1 MRLPF
6 RRPRKHGARATGS
19 RVLSCSSL
27 LMPASP
33 AGSRTPAVGP
43 RPDRPRTRAT
53 WRSRR
58 TGTRQVRKHGRIAN
72 IYEPRWIAGALLGGA
87 VAVWIVG
94 NISTSPS
101 AFAFLLFVGITNG
114 SIYALIALGFTLS
127 YTSIGLINLPHG
139 YVFMTGAVLS
149 AHLLDT
155 AGVDESASFL
165 RNLPAMLIVLLIVM
179 CVCGLLSAL
188 IEIVAYRP
196 LSNAPRLS
204 RLVTSIGVLF
214 ILNNIIIV
222 WTGSKPVAVPDLLP
236 KGDVFTVVG
245 VTYTWDKLIVLSSM
259 VLVLASLYFALQRT
273 RFGKSIRAA
282 IQDSIGAQLVGV
294 NVARTVTLAF
304 FLAGAL
310 AGAGG
315 QLYVLY
321 FTNVSW
327 DQALRLTLIAFTAV
341 VVGGIESLIGAVI
354 GAMIIG
360 ITESFVNGFE
370 WYSPGSD
377 WTESVVL
384 SVLIIL
390 LVLRPQGLLGEEPQ
404 PG

>member
-1 MRLPF
+1 MPDSPPNSTTPTLGPWLDRLRRRATRWPRRTGSQKRRKPYRLPNI
-6 RRPRKHGARATGS
+6 
-19 RVLSCSSL
+19 
-27 LMPASP
+27 
-33 AGSRTPAVGP
+33 
-43 RPDRPRTRAT
+43 DRPR
-53 WRSRR
+53 W
-58 TGTRQVRKHGRIAN
+58 V
-72 IYEPRWIAGALLGGA
+72 AGALLGSA
-87 VAVWIVG
+87 VGVWIIG
-94 NISTSPS
+94 NIAANPS
-101 AFAFLLFVGITNG
+101 AFTFLLFVGITNG
-114 SIYALIALGFTLS
+114 AIYALIALGFTLS

-139 YVFMTGAVLS
+139 YVFITGAVLS
-149 AHLLDT
+149 ATLLGT
-155 AGVDESASFL
+155 AGVDESARFA
-165 RNLPAMLIVLLIVM
+165 RNVPAMLVVLVVVM
-179 CVCGLLSAL
+179 GACGLLSVV

-222 WTGSKPVAVPDLLP
+222 WTGSKPVALPDLLP
-236 KGDVFTVVG
+236 RGDVFSVMG
-245 VTYTWDKLIVLSSM
+245 VAYTWDKLIVLLSM
-259 VLVLASLYFALQRT
+259 ALVLASLYLVLEQT
-273 RFGKSIRAA
+273 RFGRSIRAA
-282 IQDSIGAQLVGV
+282 VQDSVGAQLVGV

-315 QLYVLY
+315 QLYALY

-327 DQALRLTLIAFTAV
+327 DQALRLTLVAFTAV
-341 VVGGIESLIGAVI
+341 VLGGIESLVGAVI

-384 SVLIIL
+384 SFLIVL
-390 LVLRPQGLLGEEPQ
+390 LVFRPQGLLGK
-404 PG
+404 GTTT

>member
-1 MRLPF
+1 
-6 RRPRKHGARATGS
+6 
-19 RVLSCSSL
+19 
-27 LMPASP
+27 MPASP
-33 AGSRTPAVGP
+33 TSSRTPTAGP
-43 RPDRPRTRAT
+43 WFDRLRTRAT
-53 WRSRR
+53 GPSR
-58 TGTRQVRKHGRIAN
+58 GPPAN
-72 IYEPRWIAGALLGGA
+72 IDKPRWIAGALLGSA
-87 VAVWIVG
+87 VAVWIAG
-94 NISTSPS
+94 NLAASPS
-101 AFAFLLFVGITNG
+101 AFTFLLFVGITNG
-114 SIYALIALGFTLS
+114 AIYALIALGFTLS
-127 YTSIGLINLPHG
+127 YSSIGLINLPHG

-149 AHLLDT
+149 GHLLAT
-155 AGVDESASFL
+155 GGVDESRSFAQ
-165 RNLPAMLIVLLIVM
+165 NLPAMLVVLLIV
-179 CVCGLLSAL
+179 VGACGLLSAV

-222 WTGSKPVAVPDLLP
+222 WTGSKPVALPDVLP
-236 KGDVFTVVG
+236 RGDVFSVMG
-245 VTYTWDKLIVLSSM
+245 VAYTWDKLIVLLSM
-259 VLVLASLYFALQRT
+259 ALVLASLYLVLRRT
-273 RFGKSIRAA
+273 RFGASIRAA
-282 IQDSIGAQLVGV
+282 IQDSVGAQLVGV

-315 QLYVLY
+315 QLYALY

-341 VVGGIESLIGAVI
+341 VLGGIESLVGAVL

-360 ITESFVNGFE
+360 ITESFVNGFT

-390 LVLRPQGLLGEEPQ
+390 LVFRPQGLLGEPKL
-404 PG
+404 G

>member
-1 MRLPF
+1 LRLPLV
-6 RRPRKHGARATGS
+6 RHATS
-19 RVLSCSSL
+19 
-27 LMPASP
+27 
-33 AGSRTPAVGP
+33 TPWPLGP
-43 RPDRPRTRAT
+43 WLDRL
-53 WRSRR
+53 RSRR
-58 TGTRQVRKHGRIAN
+58 KHDPQAN
-72 IYEPRWIAGALLGGA
+72 IYEPRWIAGALLA
-87 VAVWIVG
+87 SAAAVWIAG
-94 NISTSPS
+94 NIAASPS
-101 AFAFLLFVGITNG
+101 AFIFLLFVGITNG

-149 AHLLDT
+149 GTLLGT
-155 AGVDESASFL
+155 AGADESGSFIS
-165 RNLPAMLIVLLIVM
+165 NFPALLIVLVLVM
-179 CVCGLLSAL
+179 SACGLLSAL
-188 IEIVAYRP
+188 IELVAYRP
-196 LSNAPRLS
+196 LSDAPRLS

-222 WTGSKPVAVPDLLP
+222 WTGSKPVALPDLLP
-236 KGDVFTVVG
+236 RGDVFSVMG
-245 VTYTWDKLIVLSSM
+245 VPFTWDKLIVLLSM
-259 VLVLASLYFALQRT
+259 ILVLAGLYFALQRT
-273 RFGKSIRAA
+273 RFGGSIRAA
-282 IQDSIGAQLVGV
+282 IQDSVGAQLVGV

-315 QLYVLY
+315 LLYALY

-341 VVGGIESLIGAVI
+341 VLGGIESLIGAVI

-360 ITESFVNGFE
+360 INESFVNGFG

-390 LVLRPQGLLGEEPQ
+390 LVLRPQGLLGEEPRL
-404 PG
+404 G

>member
-1 MRLPF
+1 M
-6 RRPRKHGARATGS
+6 
-19 RVLSCSSL
+19 
-27 LMPASP
+27 
-33 AGSRTPAVGP
+33 
-43 RPDRPRTRAT
+43 
-53 WRSRR
+53 
-58 TGTRQVRKHGRIAN
+58 
-72 IYEPRWIAGALLGGA
+72 
-87 VAVWIVG
+87 VA
-94 NISTSPS
+94 SPS
-101 AFAFLLFVGITNG
+101 AFTFLLFVGITNG
-114 SIYALIALGFTLS
+114 AIYALIALGFTLS
-127 YTSIGLINLPHG
+127 YSSIGLINLPHG

-149 AHLLDT
+149 GHLLGT
-155 AGVDESASFL
+155 AGVDESRSFAG
-165 RNLPAMLIVLLIVM
+165 NLPGVLMVLLVVM
-179 CVCGLLSAL
+179 GVCGVLSAV

-196 LSNAPRLS
+196 LSDAPRLS

-222 WTGSKPVAVPDLLP
+222 WTDSTPVALPDLLP
-236 KGDVFTVVG
+236 RGDVFSVMGVG
-245 VTYTWDKLIVLSSM
+245 YTWDKLIVLLSM
-259 VLVLASLYFALQRT
+259 TLVLASLYLALQRT

-282 IQDSIGAQLVGV
+282 IQDTVGAQLVGV

-315 QLYVLY
+315 QLYALY

-341 VVGGIESLIGAVI
+341 VLGGIESLVGAVL

-360 ITESFVNGFE
+360 IAESFVNGFE

-384 SVLIIL
+384 SILIIL
-390 LVLRPQGLLGEEPQ
+390 LVLRPQGLLGDDPRLV
-404 PG
+404 

>member
-1 MRLPF
+1 
-6 RRPRKHGARATGS
+6 
-19 RVLSCSSL
+19 
-27 LMPASP
+27 MPASP
-33 AGSRTPAVGP
+33 TNSSTPAA
-43 RPDRPRTRAT
+43 RPWLDRLRTRGT
-53 WRSRR
+53 GPSRGA
-58 TGTRQVRKHGRIAN
+58 GTRQQRKHDLLAS
-72 IYEPRWIAGALLGGA
+72 IYKPRWIAGALFGGV

-94 NISTSPS
+94 NLVASPS
-101 AFAFLLFVGITNG
+101 AFTFLLFVGITNG
-114 SIYALIALGFTLS
+114 AIYALIALGFTLS
-127 YTSIGLINLPHG
+127 YSSIGLINLPHG

-149 AHLLDT
+149 AYFLGI
-155 AGVDESASFL
+155 AGLDESRSFAE
-165 RNLPAMLIVLLIVM
+165 NLPAILIVLVVVM
-179 CVCGLLSAL
+179 SACGLLSAV
-188 IEIVAYRP
+188 IELVAYRP

-222 WTGSKPVAVPDLLP
+222 WTGSKPVALPDVLP
-236 KGDVFTVVG
+236 RGEVFSVMG
-245 VTYTWDKLIVLSSM
+245 VAYTWDKLIVLLSM
-259 VLVLASLYFALQRT
+259 ALVLASLYFVLRRT
-273 RFGKSIRAA
+273 RFGGSIRAA
-282 IQDSIGAQLVGV
+282 IQDSVGAQLVGV

-315 QLYVLY
+315 QLYALY

-341 VVGGIESLIGAVI
+341 VLGGIESLVGAVI

-360 ITESFVNGFE
+360 ITESFVNGFT

-390 LVLRPQGLLGEEPQ
+390 LVLRPQGLLGEDPRHA
-404 PG
+404 

>member
-1 MRLPF
+1 M
-6 RRPRKHGARATGS
+6 AA
-19 RVLSCSSL
+19 
-27 LMPASP
+27 
-33 AGSRTPAVGP
+33 
-43 RPDRPRTRAT
+43 
-53 WRSRR
+53 
-58 TGTRQVRKHGRIAN
+58 
-72 IYEPRWIAGALLGGA
+72 
-87 VAVWIVG
+87 
-94 NISTSPS
+94 SPS
-101 AFAFLLFVGITNG
+101 AFTFLLFVGITNG
-114 SIYALIALGFTLS
+114 AIYALIALGFTLS
-127 YTSIGLINLPHG
+127 YSSIGLINLPHG
-139 YVFMTGAVLS
+139 YVFVTGAILS
-149 AHLLDT
+149 GHLLST
-155 AGVDESASFL
+155 AGVDGSSSFG

-179 CVCGLLSAL
+179 SACGLLSAI

-222 WTGSKPVAVPDLLP
+222 WTGSKPVALPDLLP
-236 KGDVFTVVG
+236 KGDVFSVMG
-245 VTYTWDKLIVLSSM
+245 VAYTWDKLIVLLSM
-259 VLVLASLYFALQRT
+259 ASVLASLYFALGRT
-273 RFGKSIRAA
+273 RFGGSIRAA
-282 IQDSIGAQLVGV
+282 IQDSVGAQLVGV
-294 NVARTVTLAF
+294 NVARTVTLTF

-315 QLYVLY
+315 QLYALY

-327 DQALRLTLIAFTAV
+327 DHALRITLIAFTAV

-360 ITESFVNGFE
+360 ITESFVNGFG

-390 LVLRPQGLLGEEPQ
+390 LVLRPQGLLGEEPRL
-404 PG
+404 G